1 MNSGPN
7 AFSYYFRLLWERRP
21 RRTVT
26 VEGGYRVQFEHPTQ
40 LLASTFLRALGAGD
54 VELIWS
60 RLSVETRGLLEGR
73 YAARAGLALHL
84 AAGVDDDV
92 ADARLAE
99 VVAPLLAAARLAAGG
114 GSPGIGGRSPAL
126 GATMDP
132 TGAGAATGSGSV
144 GASAVDPAGAALFA
158 AFGVSAAR
166 LVDRV
171 TAYVLL
177 LRDFPEERIVREEE
191 WQPAHLLAF
200 VKESGEWH
208 IDLGRT
214 ATLSAEAGLPDP
226 LGAIR

>member
-7 AFSYYFRLLWERRP
+7 AMSYYIRLIWERRP

-54 VELIWS
+54 LELIWS

-73 YAARAGLALHL
+73 HAARAGLALHL
-84 AAGVDDDV
+84 AAGVDDDI

-99 VVAPLLAAARLAAGG
+99 VVAPLVAAARLAAGR
-114 GSPGIGGRSPAL
+114 GSPHAASPTVPTADP
-126 GATMDP
+126 GAT
-132 TGAGAATGSGSV
+132 GA
-144 GASAVDPAGAALFA
+144 FA

-166 LVDRV
+166 LVDRT

-177 LRDFPEERIVREEE
+177 LRDFPEERIVREDE
-191 WQPAHLLAF
+191 WRPAHLLAF

>member
-7 AFSYYFRLLWERRP
+7 AISYYLRLLWERRP

-40 LLASTFLRALGAGD
+40 LLASTFLRALGTGD
-54 VELIWS
+54 LELIWS
-60 RLSVETRGLLEGR
+60 RLSVEARGLLEGR
-73 YAARAGLALHL
+73 YAAHAGLALHL
-84 AAGVDDDV
+84 AAGVDDDI
-92 ADARLAE
+92 ADPRLAE
-99 VVAPLLAAARLAAGG
+99 VVAPLLSAARGAAAGG
-114 GSPGIGGRSPAL
+114 HSPAL
-126 GATMDP
+126 GPAVDP
-132 TGAGAATGSGSV
+132 SGAGAVAAGPTTV
-144 GASAVDPAGAALFA
+144 GAAAADPADAALFA
-158 AFGVSAAR
+158 ALGVSAAR
-166 LVDRV
+166 LVDRA

-191 WQPAHLLAF
+191 WQPAYLLAF

-208 IDLGRT
+208 VDLGRT

>member
-7 AFSYYFRLLWERRP
+7 ALSYYLRLLWERRP

-40 LLASTFLRALGAGD
+40 LLASTFLRALGSGD
-54 VELIWS
+54 IELIWS

-84 AAGVDDDV
+84 AAGVDDDT

-99 VVAPLLAAARLAAGG
+99 VVAPLLSAARAAAGG
-114 GSPGIGGRSPAL
+114 GSPAVGGRSPVPSA
-126 GATMDP
+126 ADDP
-132 TGAGAATGSGSV
+132 TGGGPAVTGPSAAAGESVV
-144 GASAVDPAGAALFA
+144 GAPFA

-166 LVDRV
+166 LVDRA

-191 WQPAHLLAF
+191 WQPAYLLAF

>member
-7 AFSYYFRLLWERRP
+7 ALSYYLRLLWDRRP

-40 LLASTFLRALGAGD
+40 LLASTFLRALGSRD
-54 VELIWS
+54 TELVWS
-60 RLSVETRGLLEGR
+60 RLSAETHGLLEGQ
-73 YAARAGLALHL
+73 YAVRAGLPLHL
-84 AAGVDDDV
+84 AAGVDDD
-92 ADARLAE
+92 ATDARLAL
-99 VVAPLLAAARLAAGG
+99 VVAPLLAA
-114 GSPGIGGRSPAL
+114 
-126 GATMDP
+126 M
-132 TGAGAATGSGSV
+132 SV
-144 GASAVDPAGAALFA
+144 GGLGT
-158 AFGVSAAR
+158 FGVSAAR

-177 LRDFPEERIVREEE
+177 LRDFPEERIVREDE

-200 VKESGEWH
+200 VRESGEWH

-214 ATLSAEAGLPDP
+214 ATLSADAGLPDL

>member
-1 MNSGPN
+1 VNSGPN
-7 AFSYYFRLLWERRP
+7 ALSYYLRLLWERRP

-84 AAGVDDDV
+84 AAGIDDDV

-99 VVAPLLAAARLAAGG
+99 VVAPLLAAARRAAAGG
-114 GSPGIGGRSPAL
+114 RSLAL
-126 GATMDP
+126 GPAVDP
-132 TGAGAATGSGSV
+132 SGAGAAAAGPTSV
-144 GASAVDPAGAALFA
+144 GAAAADPAGADAFA

-166 LVDRV
+166 LVDRT

-191 WQPAHLLAF
+191 WRPAHLLAF

>member
-7 AFSYYFRLLWERRP
+7 AVSYYLRLLWERRP

-40 LLASTFLRALGAGD
+40 LLASTFLRALGTGD
-54 VELIWS
+54 AELIWS
-60 RLSVETRGLLEGR
+60 RLSTETRGLLEGR
-73 YAARAGLALHL
+73 YAVRAGLPLHL
-84 AAGVDDDV
+84 AAGVDDDA

-99 VVAPLLAAARLAAGG
+99 VLAPLLAATRLAAAG
-114 GSPGIGGRSPAL
+114 PGLPGVGGRSPAL
-126 GATMDP
+126 GATVDP
-132 TGAGAATGSGSV
+132 TGVGAA
-144 GASAVDPAGAALFA
+144 AADRAGAALFA

-166 LVDRV
+166 LVDR
-171 TAYVLL
+171 TSAYVLL

-191 WQPAHLLAF
+191 WRPAHLLAF